1 MWERYKTTLASVGV
15 IVVCVFGVSLVNNAI
30 QSKVSQ
36 NVQEVK
42 ESVAKEMADKTI
54 QLENEKI
61 ELEKKLKNELILS
74 QQDLA
79 KCKIELEESKNK
91 KELKDLSKKD
101 PSKFKKTV
109 DSVLGVRGKTK

>member
-1 MWERYKTTLASVGV
+1 MWERYKTIAASVGV

-36 NVQEVK
+36 KVQEVK
-42 ESVAKEMADKTI
+42 ESVIKEMADKTI

-61 ELEKKLKNELILS
+61 ELEKKLKSELIFS